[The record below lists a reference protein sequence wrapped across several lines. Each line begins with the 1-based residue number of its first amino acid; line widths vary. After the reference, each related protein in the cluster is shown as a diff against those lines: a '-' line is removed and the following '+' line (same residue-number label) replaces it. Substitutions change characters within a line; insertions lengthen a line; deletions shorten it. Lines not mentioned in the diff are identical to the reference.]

1 MASLRYYPENGLSIS
16 ESKIIEMLYDKFEE
30 WQIENFIHKI
40 IKRHYDPQ
48 MFADMVVHKLMPT
61 VAKYYKDMDSDNAE
75 RVKEFSEWF
84 KTIKY

>member
-1 MASLRYYPENGLSIS
+1 
-16 ESKIIEMLYDKFEE
+16 
-30 WQIENFIHKI
+30 
-40 IKRHYDPQ
+40 
-48 MFADMVVHKLMPT
+48 MPT